1 MFYKILIAMVLTL
14 CSTSFAATTS
24 FDVSGLN
31 EAQIAELRA
40 VAAKKVSEVANT
52 EGVGAMVTLA
62 ATWGQQA
69 GAAAEGFAKAM
80 SLAARELGVTVNEF
94 LATDA
99 GKITAALIIWKVAG
113 ASIANLFIGLFFII
127 VGQIAARAIY
137 KRLFTKEFK
146 EVQYSYLFGMF
157 KGTRMIRVP
166 QGFRQL
172 VNDGEWLAVWI
183 MIAVSG
189 LSMIIG
195 ATIII

>member
-1 MFYKILIAMVLTL
+1 MFRKILIALALTV
-14 CSTSFAATTS
+14 CSTSFAAKTVI
-24 FDVSGLN
+24 DVSGLN
-31 EAQIAELRA
+31 EAQIAELRS
-40 VAAKKVSEVANT
+40 VAAKKVSDASNT

-113 ASIANLFIGLFFII
+113 ASIANLLMGLFFII
-127 VGQIAARAIY
+127 VGQLAARAIY
-137 KRLFTKEFK
+137 KRLFTKEFR
-146 EVQYSYLFGMF
+146 EVPYSYLFGMF
-157 KGTRMIRVP
+157 KGTRMVRVP

-172 VNDGEWLAVWI
+172 VNDGEWLAFWT
-183 MIAVSG
+183 MIAISSI
-189 LSMIIG
+189 SMIIG
-195 ATIII
+195 AAIIT